1 MTDTLE
7 AGSACSLSQRESG
20 GVRGFALSF
29 PHDPPHPNP
38 LPSPSRMFPTWTD
51 SYLPNPGTPG
61 FGGERE
67 PAEFAAV
74 FWNSL

>member
-38 LPSPSRMFPTWTD
+38 LPS
-51 SYLPNPGTPG
+51 
-61 FGGERE
+61 GERE

-74 FWNSL
+74 FCN